1 MTRGQIARLQE
12 LEKCWMDRMARSWV
26 KGWLLWSSNDELRF
40 SEPQKAYLRRLWHQY
55 RHQIAAMRKNRG
67 KA

>member
-1 MTRGQIARLQE
+1 
-12 LEKCWMDRMARSWV
+12 MARSWV
-26 KGWLLWSSNDELRF
+26 KGWLLWSSNDELCF

-55 RHQIAAMRKNRG
+55 QPQIIAMRKNRG